1 MFNKHCLNTSP
12 RNPRFISHIIVYMMY
27 TSVDPLAPRV
37 VPTVESSDRHPV
49 RPSNLLKFYL
59 MMFER
64 CSISVPADNR
74 PMYFLRD
81 KQRKSLCN
89 RTTRSSVLTR
99 RSSILISKISKFQEP
114 TTSNQFNAQPKRSK
128 PSVEVF

>member
-89 RTTRSSVLTR
+89 RPQEVRFSQEEAQFLFPNFRNFRSPQR
-99 RSSILISKISKFQEP
+99 Q
-114 TTSNQFNAQPKRSK
+114 NQFNAQPKRSK